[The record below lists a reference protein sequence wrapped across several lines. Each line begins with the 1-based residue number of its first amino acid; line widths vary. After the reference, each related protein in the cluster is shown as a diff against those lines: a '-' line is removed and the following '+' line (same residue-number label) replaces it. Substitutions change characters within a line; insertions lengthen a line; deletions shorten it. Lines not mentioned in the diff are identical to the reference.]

1 MKFVGILLAAL
12 LSVGTVAARAADCV
26 EDVKLIGSEAL
37 AAFALD
43 KGMVIGGGEAAGV
56 VAEIAAEVC
65 SRVASSDAVPPGAVG
80 EIVVIYFGDALDGGQ
95 PVLVAALVAEVV
107 EGKSGLAR
115 NDRRNF
121 GALAVACAPPSEAT
135 VHIGSDI
142 SGHCGDRFLVPAGA
156 PVVAVE
162 TSASRICETAV
173 PLSTGRSVACECET
187 ASGVLA
193 CK

>member
-1 MKFVGILLAAL
+1 MA
-12 LSVGTVAARAADCV
+12 
-26 EDVKLIGSEAL
+26 EA
-37 AAFALD
+37 
-43 KGMVIGGGEAAGV
+43 KRPV

-65 SRVASSDAVPPGAVG
+65 SRVVSSDAVPAGA
-80 EIVVIYFGDALDGGQ
+80 GDQHGLTTVERVAKVEGHD
-95 PVLVAALVAEVV
+95 LVDALVAEVV

-121 GALAVACAPPSEAT
+121 GALAVACAPPTEAT

-142 SGHCGDRFLVPAGA
+142 SGHCGGRFLGPAGA
-156 PVVAVE
+156 PVIAVE
-162 TSASRICETAV
+162 TSASRVCETAV
-173 PLSTGRSVACECET
+173 ALARGNSVARECET